1 MRERVRS
8 GTQLDGTVVVVVAVA
23 GVVTV
28 LGNLHLLMDVAAVVL
43 VAVLVFVAVVVVG
56 CWLLVVLMCRC
67 AVMLVRCVVAR
78 AVHELLLE
86 PKKKTCS
93 PSQHGM
99 NKSRR
104 ICTNSCHGQ
113 SRSTALAVSLVAH
126 ARVAKVE
133 NIVMSSKDVT
143 KHSHC
148 VGTL

>member
-1 MRERVRS
+1 
-8 GTQLDGTVVVVVAVA
+8 
-23 GVVTV
+23 
-28 LGNLHLLMDVAAVVL
+28 
-43 VAVLVFVAVVVVG
+43 
-56 CWLLVVLMCRC
+56 MCRC

-133 NIVMSSKDVT
+133 NIVCPPRTSQNILTVSEPCETTWLETISLQHAVVRKRT
-143 KHSHC
+143 F
-148 VGTL
+148 